1 MGAETRSQLAAEVAA
16 VREGVKLRGKA
27 VVGHVALRE
36 KWEREVTELEERR
49 AQLVEQEK
57 ALKGEWALLDHRS
70 PITPITRMRAP
81 TTSPCPDHLTV
92 PARPPHRA

>member
-1 MGAETRSQLAAEVAA
+1 CCDGSDEYASGAGCNNTCVQMGAETRSQLAAEVAA

-57 ALKGEWALLDHRS
+57 ALK
-70 PITPITRMRAP
+70 
-81 TTSPCPDHLTV
+81 
-92 PARPPHRA
+92 